1 MMVRNL
7 DAACAELG
15 AKLGASG
22 NKDTENSITKA
33 LGVLEEQGVYALF
46 LYLIAR
52 ESGKFVPDLLQFME
66 ERCEF
71 RNGRQLYQKL
81 IATRGKLEEAE
92 SKAKSRNQG
101 ERDKARKEVDDAKKV
116 ANGSR
121 EAFFKALTDHA
132 EDLDKL
138 LFTRDLLHRALVY
151 ARYHA
156 KAAQAGGAKTP

>member
-1 MMVRNL
+1 MMVENL
-7 DAACAELG
+7 DIACAELG

-52 ESGKFVPDLLQFME
+52 ENGKFVPDLLQFME

-71 RNGRQLYQKL
+71 RNGHQLYQKL
-81 IATRGKLEEAE
+81 
-92 SKAKSRNQG
+92 
-101 ERDKARKEVDDAKKV
+101 V

-132 EDLDKL
+132 EDLDTL